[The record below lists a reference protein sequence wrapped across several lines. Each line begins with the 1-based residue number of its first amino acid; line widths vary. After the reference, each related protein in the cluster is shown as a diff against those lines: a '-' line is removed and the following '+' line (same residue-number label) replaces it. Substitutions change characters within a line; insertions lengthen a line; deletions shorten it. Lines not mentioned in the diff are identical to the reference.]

1 MLIIGNGKTITR
13 DANLPFIEDGAVAIE
28 GTRIKEVGATK
39 DMKEKY
45 KDAEYIDARSGV
57 IMPAFI
63 NTHEHIYSA
72 MARGLR
78 AIIRKDFWTSWMA
91 SGGPLTGSLRQ
102 NRFDTAR
109 LTP

>member
-28 GTRIKEVGATK
+28 GTRIKEIGATK

-45 KDAEYIDARSGV
+45 KEAEYIDARGGV

-63 NTHEHIYSA
+63 NTHEQRVQTRELIFS
-72 MARGLR
+72 
-78 AIIRKDFWTSWMA
+78 
-91 SGGPLTGSLRQ
+91 SLILEFKLM
-102 NRFDTAR
+102 N
-109 LTP
+109 